1 MPPLTIAI
9 LGATGTFD
17 PFLLQAL
24 ATHPKAPEPSRCSKS
39 TMLGLDTALDGVDVF
54 LSAVGDDSG
63 LTSKDVAHTGM
74 LPGFKAQDAVAKA
87 AKAAGVQ
94 LLVPSEYG
102 SPTHTIALDS
112 TQYVVGKRHPLE
124 FLRSIDLPYLL
135 VYPVLP
141 TPLPASSATDPI
153 PFPDPPFETTRYH
166 VATYVVELL
175 LDRCAEA
182 VTGGIYVIRG
192 LRRDRALVD
201 EVTGKTKWVLDA
213 QSSL

>member
-24 ATHPKAPEPSRCSKS
+24 ATHPKAPDVRIRILTRHKS
-39 TMLGLDTALDGVDVF
+39 IGKVHDITEKHKNLSITVF
-54 LSAVGDDSG
+54 EIDYAGAG
-63 LTSKDVAHTGM
+63 HGTGRRGC
-74 LPGFKAQDAVAKA
+74 LERSLDAVAKA
-87 AKAAGVQ
+87 AKATGVQ
-94 LLVPSEYG
+94 LFVPSEYG
-102 SPTHTIALDS
+102 SPTHAIALDS
-112 TQYVVGKRHPLE
+112 TH
-124 FLRSIDLPYLL
+124 LL
-135 VYPVLP
+135 VYSGMFSPTEPVP

-153 PFPDPPFETTRYH
+153 PLPDSPFETTCHH

-175 LDRCAEA
+175 LDQCAEA
-182 VTGGIYVIRG
+182 VMGEIYVIRG

-213 QSSL
+213 